1 MSRNKMQPYTVLIQ
15 VSLFNQTKTDLT
27 VLVTRRETLKR
38 KSTKVSLVK
47 LTQCNQSLT
56 LNVFYK
62 CTVVE
67 CN

>member
-47 LTQCNQSLT
+47 WTQCNQSLT

>member
-47 LTQCNQSLT
+47 
-56 LNVFYK
+56 
-62 CTVVE
+62 
-67 CN
+67 

>member
-47 LTQCNQSLT
+47 WTQCNQSLT
-56 LNVFYK
+56 LNVLYK

-67 CN
+67 YN